1 MGFSTHCYEL
11 LGSIYRKSKA
21 CTAAGCDSLTACST
35 LFAATLQ
42 SQQPRRVKCYAFV
55 CCQGSAKHCR
65 AKVSYVHDHGGIVF
79 FLKPCMF
86 WGGRGGCVLQTVIA
100 SGLQSSLL
108 GMLFLSYSL
117 GMMLLVLFLT
127 AIIPQISYVQ
137 ARQEKI
143 LLVENLL
150 LKNKKGRGASLVTGP
165 R

>member
-1 MGFSTHCYEL
+1 MS
-11 LGSIYRKSKA
+11 
-21 CTAAGCDSLTACST
+21 
-35 LFAATLQ
+35 
-42 SQQPRRVKCYAFV
+42 
-55 CCQGSAKHCR
+55 
-65 AKVSYVHDHGGIVF
+65 

-86 WGGRGGCVLQTVIA
+86 WGGGGGGGCVLQTVIA
-100 SGLQSSLL
+100 SGLQSTLL

-137 ARQEKI
+137 AWQEKI